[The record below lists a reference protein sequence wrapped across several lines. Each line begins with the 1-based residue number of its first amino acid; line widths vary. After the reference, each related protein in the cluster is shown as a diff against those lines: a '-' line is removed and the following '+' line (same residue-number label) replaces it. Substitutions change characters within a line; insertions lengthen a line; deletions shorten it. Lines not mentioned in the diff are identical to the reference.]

1 MFLKQF
7 GQAHEISAAEEPSAV
22 SAYDLA
28 HEQPRAPRPHKQ
40 AGLPSECGR
49 AGNDH
54 DEHATV
60 ISLFTFGTALSGS
73 SKRLQHDAA
82 ASDNMSPS

>member
-28 HEQPRAPRPHKQ
+28 HAEPQAPRPHEQ
-40 AGLPSECGR
+40 VGLPRVVEMGMTMTSM
-49 AGNDH
+49 
-54 DEHATV
+54 
-60 ISLFTFGTALSGS
+60 
-73 SKRLQHDAA
+73 QQ
-82 ASDNMSPS
+82 

>member
-7 GQAHEISAAEEPSAV
+7 GQAHEISAVEEPSAV

-60 ISLFTFGTALSGS
+60 ISLFTFGTAQSGS

-82 ASDNMSPS
+82 ASDDMSPS